1 MTCQATD
8 LAGNGATKTF
18 AVRVVKSGPLSIGP
32 GQSAVITQGTTIG
45 GQVTVQAGGS
55 LIVQGGNI
63 TGPVTGSDGASIR
76 ICGSSITGPLTIT
89 GDTGSVV
96 VGDGAACAGN
106 TIAGPARLTGNQG
119 GLAFD
124 GNVNG
129 PLTITGNSG
138 TVEVVGNTVSG
149 KASVQP

>member
-1 MTCQATD
+1 M
-8 LAGNGATKTF
+8 
-18 AVRVVKSGPLSIGP
+18 
-32 GQSAVITQGTTIG
+32 
-45 GQVTVQAGGS
+45 
-55 LIVQGGNI
+55 
-63 TGPVTGSDGASIR
+63 
-76 ICGSSITGPLTIT
+76 
-89 GDTGSVV
+89 
-96 VGDGAACAGN
+96 GDGAACAGN